1 MTEQKQRTAIAEAL
15 GIVPTN
21 ESDTT
26 RLYGRSD
33 RPFLG
38 AWETSRF
45 GQKQWYGQIPDYPH
59 NLNAMQSAV
68 CSQKAEFQ
76 IEFAQRLRAHA
87 ERIGCMI
94 HQVNC
99 PDWAVIFVDIKRG

>member
-1 MTEQKQRTAIAEAL
+1 M
-15 GIVPTN
+15 PTN

-33 RPFLG
+33 RPFFG

-59 NLNAMQSAV
+59 DLNGMYE
-68 CSQKAEFQ
+68 AELVL
-76 IEFAQRLRAHA
+76 ISGPAGAAATYVAALEKIYPNEYWRATAAQRAEAFLRVL
-87 ERIGCMI
+87 GLWK
-94 HQVNC
+94 
-99 PDWAVIFVDIKRG
+99 D